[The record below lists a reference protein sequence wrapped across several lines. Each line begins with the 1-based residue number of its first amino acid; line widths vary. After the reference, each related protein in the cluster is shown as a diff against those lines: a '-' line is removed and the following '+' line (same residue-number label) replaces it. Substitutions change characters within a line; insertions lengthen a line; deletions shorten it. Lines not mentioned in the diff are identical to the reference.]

1 MPIRTRNQFDDMTF
15 ETVTVQG
22 QASKDKY
29 GKQTFGGATTT
40 LEGRIINETKL
51 VRDASGQEQVV
62 TGKVII
68 PGASTGVTL
77 NHKLTLPDSSTPK
90 ILTVDEVTDEAEVH
104 HTVITFGLG

>member
-1 MPIRTRNQFDDMTF
+1 MAIRTRDQFGDLTF
-15 ETVTVQG
+15 ETVTISAQTD
-22 QASKDKY
+22 KDKY
-29 GKQTFGGATTT
+29 GKQTFSNQSTS

-77 NHKLTLPDSSTPK
+77 GHKLTLPDNSTPK
-90 ILTVDEVTDEAEVH
+90 ILTVDEVTDEGEVH